1 MQYDKYEVAKI
12 FDVAFR
18 GWISKDLSEIHQPVV
33 TPISTICVHGEEF
46 NVPISDG
53 QLFWLDKKL
62 CGISESFPQTLSL
75 SDYIMNE
82 GDDNG

>member
-12 FDVAFR
+12 FDAAFR
-18 GWISKDLSEIHQPVV
+18 EWISKDLSEIHQPVV
-33 TPISTICVHGEEF
+33 TPISTICVRGQEF

-62 CGISESFPQTLSL
+62 CGISESSPQTLSL

-82 GDDNG
+82 GDDNE